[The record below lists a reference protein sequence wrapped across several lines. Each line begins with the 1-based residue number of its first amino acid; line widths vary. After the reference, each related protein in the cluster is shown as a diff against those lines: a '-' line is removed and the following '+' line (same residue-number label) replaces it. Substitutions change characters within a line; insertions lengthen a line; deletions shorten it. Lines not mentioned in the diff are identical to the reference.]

1 MKLIGLTGG
10 ISSGKSTV
18 METLANE
25 GAIILD
31 ADKIAHR
38 CMEKGSAAWQDI
50 IAEFGQ
56 NILNDD
62 GSINRGKLGKI
73 VFADSKR
80 RQRLNEITHPRVF
93 EQIKRELKNIEQTNP
108 QAAVIIE
115 IPLLYES
122 NRQDMFDEVW
132 VVWVDRETQIQRL
145 MSRNGY
151 TRAEAIQ
158 RINSQL
164 DLDKKAQLADRVINN
179 SSHREETI
187 RLTRK
192 YFNAILNNR

>member
-10 ISSGKSTV
+10 IASGKSTV
-18 METLANE
+18 MEALAE
-25 GAIILD
+25 AGAIILD

-50 IAEFGQ
+50 VAEFGQ
-56 NILNDD
+56 DILNED
-62 GSINRGKLGKI
+62 GSINREKLGKI

-93 EQIKRELKNIEQTNP
+93 QQIEKELKSIEQTDP
-108 QAAVIIE
+108 QAVVIVE

-132 VVWVDRETQIQRL
+132 VVWVDRETQIARL

-151 TRAEAIQ
+151 SRDEAIQ
-158 RINSQL
+158 RINSQM
-164 DLDKKAQLADRVINN
+164 DLDKKAQLADRVIDN
-179 SSHREETI
+179 SSNREETI
-187 RLTRK
+187 GLTRK
-192 YFNAILNNR
+192 YFQAILNNR